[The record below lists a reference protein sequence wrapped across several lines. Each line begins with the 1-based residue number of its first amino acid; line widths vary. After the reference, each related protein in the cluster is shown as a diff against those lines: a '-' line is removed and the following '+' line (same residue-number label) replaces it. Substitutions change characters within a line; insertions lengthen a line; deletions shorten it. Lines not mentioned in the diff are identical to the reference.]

1 MFFKRV
7 FAMIL
12 VFFTSATL
20 AFTPT
25 PEQIEQFKKLP
36 KAQQEA
42 LAKQYGVDISSLNSV
57 TNKSQVK
64 SEIESSVNKRD
75 AEKNTSNNDS
85 TLDPTKEPLKP
96 FGYELF
102 AGEPTSFAPPENPI
116 VPEEYVL
123 GRGDSVNINF
133 FGKETASHTLTIDN
147 EGRLAIPNFSPVQVA
162 GLKYSELKSLIKE
175 KIAKE
180 AIGLNVFVSIA
191 QLRPISVL
199 VVGEAY
205 KPGRYLLSPLSTTTH
220 ALYAS
225 GGLSEIASLRNIEV
239 KRAGK
244 TIATLD
250 LYNLLLDGNTE
261 GDVSLR
267 SGDVV
272 FIPSVG
278 PQITVEGAVKRQGI
292 FEITEID
299 TQASLLKMF
308 GGFKENAFTKG
319 VQVRRIVDGSV
330 TRAITADFST
340 SSSDFKPQSGDVL
353 TVKEVNNHVNDSI
366 TLIGAVV
373 RPGLYEWSQGITL
386 NQLFPNIRD
395 DLLPQVDYDYA
406 IIAREK
412 SISGDIEIIQ
422 FSLADAFTNKNTVL
436 EKNDEVYIFSRFQ
449 LKSNEEQALENLA
462 LTEEQKLQQHKVK
475 LWHQYEYQNFTSK
488 MADFE
493 TTVQDMLETD
503 SSEEQIDEKEYATFS
518 RSALL
523 KPILKRLQFQESTL
537 NKSNVFEVIGQ
548 VRFPGAYPLPV
559 DATIQDAISASGG
572 LLESAFTEKAELTRF
587 TSSGDSQFNHI
598 DLNIN
603 QESALKH
610 PLKPKD
616 TLNILMQPNWHEGYK
631 VTLEG
636 EVRFPGTYTVNRGE
650 TLQNVIKRAGGL
662 SEYAEPKA
670 AIFTRKS
677 IKEQE
682 QLQLAKLSDEL
693 RKDIASK
700 SFQKSIGMNS
710 SISYDEMNKLLKD
723 LASVKAVGRLVI
735 DLPDILAKRDT
746 LVLQDGDALY
756 IPGKQDSVSIIG
768 EVNYASSHLYKAGV
782 SIDQYLE
789 LSGGVKDRAKEDQ
802 IYVIKAN
809 GAVFIPKSSGWFSV
823 NYQNELEPGDTIVV
837 PMDASHMDNLTL
849 WSTAT
854 QIFYQLGVGIAAIA
868 RI

>member
-1 MFFKRV
+1 
-7 FAMIL
+7 MIIVL
-12 VFFTSATL
+12 FSSMTL

-25 PEQIEQFKKLP
+25 AEQIEQFKKLP

-42 LAKQYGVDISSLNSV
+42 LAKQYGIDISSLNNM
-57 TNKSQVK
+57 TNKSQPQDVVQP
-64 SEIESSVNKRD
+64 SVNQRD
-75 AEKNTSNNDS
+75 LIEVEDESKKLDLNPEKA
-85 TLDPTKEPLKP
+85 PLKP

-102 AGEPTSFAPPENPI
+102 AGEPTSFTPPENLV

-123 GRGDSVNINF
+123 GRGDSINVNF
-133 FGKETASHTLTIDN
+133 YGKESNSYTLTIDN
-147 EGRLAIPNFSPVQVA
+147 EGRLSIPNFSPVQVA
-162 GLKYSELKSLIKE
+162 GLRYGELKSLIKN

-180 AIGLNVFVSIA
+180 AIGLNVFISIA

-205 KPGRYLLSPLSTTTH
+205 KPGRYLLSPLSTATH

-225 GGLSEIASLRNIEV
+225 GGLSEIASLRNIQV

-244 TIATLD
+244 TIAILD
-250 LYNLLLDGNTE
+250 LYSLLLDGDTK

-267 SGDVV
+267 SGDVIL
-272 FIPSVG
+272 IPSVG
-278 PQITVEGAVKRQGI
+278 PQIKVEGAVKREGI
-292 FEITEID
+292 FEIAEND
-299 TQASLLKMF
+299 TQAYLVKMF

-319 VQVRRIVDGSV
+319 VFVRRVIDGSV
-330 TRAITADFST
+330 TRAITADFSQENNYT
-340 SSSDFKPQSGDVL
+340 PQSGDQL
-353 TVKEVNNHVNDSI
+353 FIREVNSEVNDSV

-373 RPGLYEWSQGITL
+373 RPGLYEWVPGITVD
-386 NQLFPNIRD
+386 QLFKNFRD

-406 IIAREK
+406 IITREK
-412 SISGDIEIIQ
+412 SLLGDIEIIQ
-422 FSLADAFTNKNTVL
+422 FSLAEALKEKNVSL
-436 EKNDEVYIFSRFQ
+436 EKNDEIFVFSRFQ
-449 LKSNEEQALENLA
+449 YKSVEEEALENLA
-462 LTEEQKLQQHKVK
+462 LTEAQKLQQHKVK
-475 LWHQYEYQNFTSK
+475 LWHLYEYQNFESK
-488 MADFE
+488 VTGFE
-493 TTVQDMLETD
+493 PMLID
-503 SSEEQIDEKEYATFS
+503 SVEVEVENIEQELAVFS
-518 RSALL
+518 RQTLL
-523 KPILKRLQFQESTL
+523 KSVLNRLKYQESVSGRSST
-537 NKSNVFEVIGQ
+537 FEVLGQ
-548 VRFPGAYPLPV
+548 VRFPGKYPLP
-559 DATIQDAISASGG
+559 AGANIADAISASGG

-587 TSSGDSQFNHI
+587 VNQSDSQFEHI
-598 DLNIN
+598 QVDISDSSVLRMSL
-603 QESALKH
+603 QH
-610 PLKPKD
+610 KD
-616 TLNILMQPNWHEGYK
+616 TLNILKKPNWHDGYK

-650 TLQNVIKRAGGL
+650 TLKDVLKRAGGL
-662 SEYAEPKA
+662 SKYAEPKA
-670 AIFTRKS
+670 AIFTRES

-700 SFQKSIGMNS
+700 SFQKSIGMNT

-768 EVNYASSHLYKAGV
+768 EVNYASSHLYKPGV

-809 GAVFIPKSSGWFSV
+809 GAVFIPQSSGWFSV
-823 NYQNELEPGDTIVV
+823 NYNNRLEPGDTIVV

-854 QIFYQLGVGIAAIA
+854 QIFYQLGVVVAALS

>member
-1 MFFKRV
+1 
-7 FAMIL
+7 
-12 VFFTSATL
+12 
-20 AFTPT
+20 
-25 PEQIEQFKKLP
+25 
-36 KAQQEA
+36 
-42 LAKQYGVDISSLNSV
+42 
-57 TNKSQVK
+57 
-64 SEIESSVNKRD
+64 
-75 AEKNTSNNDS
+75 
-85 TLDPTKEPLKP
+85 
-96 FGYELF
+96 
-102 AGEPTSFAPPENPI
+102 
-116 VPEEYVL
+116 
-123 GRGDSVNINF
+123 
-133 FGKETASHTLTIDN
+133 
-147 EGRLAIPNFSPVQVA
+147 
-162 GLKYSELKSLIKE
+162 
-175 KIAKE
+175 
-180 AIGLNVFVSIA
+180 
-191 QLRPISVL
+191 
-199 VVGEAY
+199 
-205 KPGRYLLSPLSTTTH
+205 
-220 ALYAS
+220 
-225 GGLSEIASLRNIEV
+225 
-239 KRAGK
+239 
-244 TIATLD
+244 
-250 LYNLLLDGNTE
+250 
-261 GDVSLR
+261 
-267 SGDVV
+267 
-272 FIPSVG
+272 
-278 PQITVEGAVKRQGI
+278 
-292 FEITEID
+292 
-299 TQASLLKMF
+299 
-308 GGFKENAFTKG
+308 
-319 VQVRRIVDGSV
+319 
-330 TRAITADFST
+330 
-340 SSSDFKPQSGDVL
+340 
-353 TVKEVNNHVNDSI
+353 
-366 TLIGAVV
+366 
-373 RPGLYEWSQGITL
+373 
-386 NQLFPNIRD
+386 
-395 DLLPQVDYDYA
+395 
-406 IIAREK
+406 
-412 SISGDIEIIQ
+412 
-422 FSLADAFTNKNTVL
+422 
-436 EKNDEVYIFSRFQ
+436 
-449 LKSNEEQALENLA
+449 
-462 LTEEQKLQQHKVK
+462 
-475 LWHQYEYQNFTSK
+475 
-488 MADFE
+488 
-493 TTVQDMLETD
+493 
-503 SSEEQIDEKEYATFS
+503 
-518 RSALL
+518 
-523 KPILKRLQFQESTL
+523 
-537 NKSNVFEVIGQ
+537 
-548 VRFPGAYPLPV
+548 V

-587 TSSGDSQFNHI
+587 TNSGDSQFNHI

-650 TLQNVIKRAGGL
+650 TLQSVIKRAGGL

-700 SFQKSIGMNS
+700 SFQKSIGMNT